1 MTRSRRSAALI
12 AVAALVLFA
21 AACSGDTTILS
32 GESPTDLGITVTG
45 TGEAAAPPDM
55 ATVDLG
61 IEVAASSVADARE
74 RAAQAAA
81 RLIASVKANGVADR
95 DIQTRAIAVQPQYDY
110 SRSGPPVITG
120 YTVQNV
126 LTVRVRDLDRLGRV
140 IDDALAAAGDA
151 ARLNSLQLGFSK
163 QDDLLETARKNA
175 VTDARRRAE
184 TFAAA
189 AGVRVGDVLAITEI
203 AAAGPVPLGLPAGRS
218 AADTATPVEVGE
230 STVTVT
236 VSVRF
241 AIEQ

>member
-1 MTRSRRSAALI
+1 MTRTRRSPVLLALAAL
-12 AVAALVLFA
+12 ALLA
-21 AACSGDTTILS
+21 AACSSITILP

-45 TGEAAAPPDM
+45 TGEAAAAPDM
-55 ATVDLG
+55 AILALG
-61 IEVAASSVADARE
+61 VEVAAPSVAEARE
-74 RAAQAAA
+74 RAARAAS
-81 RLIASVKANGVADR
+81 RLIASVKGNGVADR

-110 SRSGPPVITG
+110 SRFGPPVITG

-175 VTDARRRAE
+175 VADARKRAE

-189 AGVRVGDVLAITEI
+189 SGVRVGAVLAITET
-203 AAAGPVPLGLPAGRS
+203 AGGPVPLGLPAGRS

-241 AIEQ
+241 SIEQ

>member
-1 MTRSRRSAALI
+1 MTPTRLAASLAALSLV
-12 AVAALVLFA
+12 AVLAT
-21 AACSGDTTILS
+21 ACSGDTTIVA
-32 GESPTDLGITVTG
+32 GESTTDLGITVTG
-45 TGEAAAPPDM
+45 TGEAAAAPDM
-55 ATVDLG
+55 AMLDLG
-61 IEVAASSVADARE
+61 VEVTAASVTDARE
-74 RAAQAAA
+74 RAAQAAS
-81 RLIASVKANGVADR
+81 RLIASVKGNGVADR

-120 YTVQNV
+120 YTVQN
-126 LTVRVRDLDRLGRV
+126 LLAVRVRDLDRLGKV

-175 VTDARRRAE
+175 VADARKRAE

-189 AGVRVGDVLAITEI
+189 AGVRVGAVLAITET
-203 AAAGPVPLGLPAGRS
+203 AASGPIPLGLPAARS
-218 AADTATPVEVGE
+218 TADTATPIEPGE

-241 AIEQ
+241 AVEQ

>member
-55 ATVDLG
+55 ATLDLG

-110 SRSGPPVITG
+110 SRPGAPVITG
-120 YTVQNV
+120 YAVQNV

-189 AGVRVGDVLAITEI
+189 AGVRVGDVLAITET
-203 AAAGPVPLGLPAGRS
+203 AAGGPVPLGLPAGRS

>member
-1 MTRSRRSAALI
+1 MAML
-12 AVAALVLFA
+12 
-21 AACSGDTTILS
+21 
-32 GESPTDLGITVTG
+32 DLGVEVT
-45 TGEAAAPPDM
+45 AA
-55 ATVDLG
+55 
-61 IEVAASSVADARE
+61 SVADARE
-74 RAAQAAA
+74 RAAQAAS
-81 RLIASVKANGVADR
+81 RLIASVKGNGVADR
-95 DIQTRAIAVQPQYDY
+95 DIQTRAIAVNPQYDY

-120 YTVQNV
+120 YTVQN
-126 LTVRVRDLDRLGRV
+126 LLAVRVRDLDRLGKV

-175 VTDARRRAE
+175 VADARKRAE

-189 AGVRVGDVLAITEI
+189 AGVRVGVVLAITET
-203 AAAGPVPLGLPAGRS
+203 ATSGPVPPGLPAGRS
-218 AADTATPVEVGE
+218 TADTATPVEIGE